1 MLTPNNFKSYLDQ
14 FNKLIAEGEAMYK
27 AIKVIPGE
35 FSQRRSP
42 SFDQPPDRY
51 VISFDDSPIQG
62 PDRYVLDGNYDW
74 EKWQTNYKLLL
85 EQVIPLTSSQRT
97 SLIEVSSGSNLK
109 TNLETHLSKL
119 KAVKE
124 NYEKG
129 WLISSQ
135 SALGSF
141 SLEDVSK
148 LLTQVPAGLRRWTW
162 EEKPRT
168 KGGTPRQWY
177 IENEYHVQ
185 NLLYFLLAA
194 VFADIR
200 EEEYT
205 RSVGPKKPRVDL
217 EIPSLKLV
225 IEIKFWYRKDNPQ
238 KIIEEIAADTSL
250 YLAQGSP
257 HEQIIA
263 FIWDDS
269 RRTEEHDLLKSGL
282 KNLKGI
288 FDVVIVSRPG
298 RMPDNTSVINE
309 EDNE

>member
-1 MLTPNNFKSYLDQ
+1 MLTSNNFKRYLAQ
-14 FNKLIAEGEAMYK
+14 FNELIAEGEAMYK
-27 AIKVIPGE
+27 AIKVIPGKYYQT
-35 FSQRRSP
+35 SYP
-42 SFDQPPDRY
+42 SFGEPQQEPET
-51 VISFDDSPIQG
+51 
-62 PDRYVLDGNYDW
+62 YVLDEDYDW
-74 EKWQTNYKLLL
+74 QKWQSSYKLLL
-85 EQVIPLTSSQRT
+85 EQVIPLTNSQRT
-97 SLIEVSSGSNLK
+97 LIEESSRYKDLKRKLKDQLSN
-109 TNLETHLSKL
+109 L

-129 WLISSQ
+129 LLISSQ

-148 LLTQVPAGLRRWTW
+148 LLKRVPAGLRRWTW
-162 EEKPRT
+162 EGKSRT
-168 KGGTPRQWY
+168 QGGQPRQWC

-205 RSVGPKKPRVDL
+205 RSVGQKKPRVDL

-238 KIIEEIAADTSL
+238 KIIGEIAEDTSL
-250 YLAQGSP
+250 YLAEGSP
-257 HEQIIA
+257 HEQMIA

-269 RRTEEHDLLKSGL
+269 CRTEEHDLLDSGL
-282 KNLKGI
+282 KRLPGI

-298 RMPDNTSVINE
+298 RMADNTSVINE
-309 EDNE
+309 QDNE

>member
-1 MLTPNNFKSYLDQ
+1 MLISNNFKKYLAQ
-14 FNKLIAEGEAMYK
+14 FNELIAEGEAMYK
-27 AIKVIPGE
+27 AIKVTPGE
-35 FSQRRSP
+35 WYSP
-42 SFDQPPDRY
+42 PGYGIWREA
-51 VISFDDSPIQG
+51 PIQA
-62 PDRYVLDGNYDW
+62 PERYVLDGDYDLQ
-74 EKWQTNYKLLL
+74 KWQTNYKLLL
-85 EQVIPLTSSQRT
+85 DQVIPLTSSQRT
-97 SLIEVSSGSNLK
+97 LIEVSSGWDLK
-109 TNLETHLSKL
+109 TNLEAHLSNL

-129 WLISSQ
+129 LFSSSQ

-148 LLTQVPAGLRRWTW
+148 LLKRVPAGLRRWTW
-162 EEKPRT
+162 EGNSRT
-168 KGGTPRQWY
+168 KGGQPRQWC

-205 RSVGPKKPRVDL
+205 RSVGQKKPRVDL

-225 IEIKFWYRKDNPQ
+225 IEIKFWYRKDKPQ
-238 KIIEEIAADTSL
+238 RIIGEIAEDTSL

-257 HEQIIA
+257 HEQMIA

-269 RRTEEHDLLKSGL
+269 RRTEEHDLLESGIKTL
-282 KNLKGI
+282 PGI

-298 RMPDNTSVINE
+298 CMPDNTSVIHE

>member
-1 MLTPNNFKSYLDQ
+1 MLTSNNFKKYLDQ
-14 FNKLIAEGEAMYK
+14 FNELIAEGEAMYK
-27 AIKVIPGE
+27 EIKVIPGE
-35 FSQRRSP
+35 WYSP
-42 SFDQPPDRY
+42 AGYGSFREPLRQAPERY
-51 VISFDDSPIQG
+51 VFEGD
-62 PDRYVLDGNYDW
+62 YDW
-74 EKWQTNYKLLL
+74 EEWQAKYKLLL
-85 EQVIPLTSSQRT
+85 EQVIPLTNSQRT
-97 SLIEVSSGSNLK
+97 SLIEAVSGYGNRKTNLK
-109 TNLETHLSKL
+109 THLSNL

-124 NYEKG
+124 HYEKG
-129 WLISSQ
+129 LLISSQ

-148 LLTQVPAGLRRWTW
+148 LLTRVPAGLRRWTW
-162 EEKPRT
+162 EGKSRT
-168 KGGTPRQWY
+168 QGGQPRQWC

-205 RSVGPKKPRVDL
+205 RSVGQKTSRVDL

-225 IEIKFWYRKDNPQ
+225 IEIKFWYRKDKPQ
-238 KIIEEIAADTSL
+238 KIIEEIAQDTSL

-257 HEQIIA
+257 HEQMIA

-269 RRTEEHDLLKSGL
+269 CRTEEHDLLDSGL

-288 FDVVIVSRPG
+288 FEVVIVSRPG
-298 RMPDNTSVINE
+298 RMADNTSVINE

>member
-1 MLTPNNFKSYLDQ
+1 MLTSSNFKKYLDQ

-27 AIKVIPGE
+27 AIQVIPGE
-35 FSQRRSP
+35 YYQSRVDGELKQAP
-42 SFDQPPDRY
+42 ETYALDK
-51 VISFDDSPIQG
+51 DS
-62 PDRYVLDGNYDW
+62 DW
-74 EKWQTNYKLLL
+74 QKWQTNYKLLL
-85 EQVIPLTSSQRT
+85 DHVIPSTSSQRT
-97 SLIEVSSGSNLK
+97 LIEAYSSYADPK
-109 TNLETHLSKL
+109 KNLEIHLSNL

-129 WLISSQ
+129 LLISSQ

-148 LLTQVPAGLRRWTW
+148 LLKRVPAGLRRWTW
-162 EEKPRT
+162 EPRRRT
-168 KGGTPRQWY
+168 QGGTPRQWY

-185 NLLYFLLAA
+185 NLLYFLLAP
-194 VFADIR
+194 VFADII

-205 RSVGPKKPRVDL
+205 GSVGQKKPRVDL
-217 EIPSLKLV
+217 VIPSLKLV
-225 IEIKFWYRKDNPQ
+225 IEIKFWRRDKPPQ
-238 KIIEEIAADTSL
+238 KIIGEIAEDTSL
-250 YLAQGSP
+250 YLAEGSL

-269 RRTEEHDLLKSGL
+269 CRTEEHDLLDSGL

-298 RMPDNTSVINE
+298 RMADNTSVINE

>member
-1 MLTPNNFKSYLDQ
+1 MLTSNNFKRYLAQ
-14 FNKLIAEGEAMYK
+14 FNELIAEGEAMCK

-35 FSQRRSP
+35 LSSSLFAGAKQASQKYV
-42 SFDQPPDRY
+42 FDED
-51 VISFDDSPIQG
+51 
-62 PDRYVLDGNYDW
+62 YDW
-74 EKWQTNYKLLL
+74 QKWQTNYKLLL
-85 EQVIPLTSSQRT
+85 DQVIPSTSSQRT
-97 SLIEVSSGSNLK
+97 LIEAYSSYANPK
-109 TNLETHLSKL
+109 TNLETHLSNL

-129 WLISSQ
+129 LLISSQ

-148 LLTQVPAGLRRWTW
+148 LLKRVPAGLRRWTW
-162 EEKPRT
+162 EGKSRT
-168 KGGTPRQWY
+168 QGGTPRQWC

-194 VFADIR
+194 VFPDIR

-205 RSVGPKKPRVDL
+205 RSVGQKKPRVDL

-238 KIIEEIAADTSL
+238 KIIGEIAEDTSL

-257 HEQIIA
+257 HEHMIA

-269 RRTEEHDLLKSGL
+269 CRTEEHDLLDSGIKTL
-282 KNLKGI
+282 PGI

-298 RMPDNTSVINE
+298 RMVDNTSVINE
-309 EDNE
+309 PDNK

>member
-1 MLTPNNFKSYLDQ
+1 MLTSNNFKRYLDQ
-14 FNKLIAEGEAMYK
+14 FNELIAEGEAMYK
-27 AIKVIPGE
+27 AIKVKPGE
-35 FSQRRSP
+35 WYSP
-42 SFDQPPDRY
+42 AGYGIWREA
-51 VISFDDSPIQG
+51 PIQA
-62 PDRYVLDGNYDW
+62 PERYVLDGDYDW
-74 EKWQTNYKLLL
+74 EKWETNYKLLL
-85 EQVIPLTSSQRT
+85 DQVIPLTSSQRT
-97 SLIEVSSGSNLK
+97 LIEVSSSWDIK
-109 TNLETHLSKL
+109 TSLETHLSKL

-129 WLISSQ
+129 LFISSQ

-148 LLTQVPAGLRRWTW
+148 LLKRVPAGLRRWTW
-162 EEKPRT
+162 EEKSRT
-168 KGGTPRQWY
+168 QGGKPRQWY

-205 RSVGPKKPRVDL
+205 RSVGQKKPRVDL

-225 IEIKFWYRKDNPQ
+225 IEIKFWYRRDRPQ
-238 KIIEEIAADTSL
+238 KIIGEIAEDTSL
-250 YLAQGSP
+250 YLAEGSP
-257 HEQIIA
+257 HEQMIA

-269 RRTEEHDLLKSGL
+269 RRTEEHDLLESGIKTL
-282 KNLKGI
+282 PGI

-298 RMPDNTSVINE
+298 CMPDNTSVINE
-309 EDNE
+309 QDNE

>member
-1 MLTPNNFKSYLDQ
+1 MC
-14 FNKLIAEGEAMYK
+14 K
-27 AIKVIPGE
+27 AIKVKPGE
-35 FSQRRSP
+35 YNEPRFYGERVRQAP
-42 SFDQPPDRY
+42 ETYVFDE
-51 VISFDDSPIQG
+51 DS
-62 PDRYVLDGNYDW
+62 DW
-74 EKWQTNYKLLL
+74 QKWQTNYKLLL
-85 EQVIPLTSSQRT
+85 DHVIPLTSSQRT
-97 SLIEVSSGSNLK
+97 LIEAYSSYVNAK
-109 TNLETHLSKL
+109 KNLEIHLSNL

-124 NYEKG
+124 HYEKG
-129 WLISSQ
+129 LFISSQ

-148 LLTQVPAGLRRWTW
+148 LLKRVPAGLRRWTW
-162 EEKPRT
+162 EKKSRT
-168 KGGTPRQWY
+168 QGGQPRQWC

-205 RSVGPKKPRVDL
+205 RSVGQKKPRVDL

-238 KIIEEIAADTSL
+238 KIIGEIAEDTTL

-257 HEQIIA
+257 HEQMIA

-269 RRTEEHDLLKSGL
+269 RRTEEHDLLESGI
-282 KNLKGI
+282 KNLNGI

-298 RMPDNTSVINE
+298 CMPDDTSVINE
-309 EDNE
+309 QDNE

>member
-1 MLTPNNFKSYLDQ
+1 MLTSNNFKRYLDQ
-14 FNKLIAEGEAMYK
+14 FNELIAEGEAMYK

-35 FSQRRSP
+35 LYSP
-42 SFDQPPDRY
+42 RYASFHEPLRQAPE
-51 VISFDDSPIQG
+51 
-62 PDRYVLDGNYDW
+62 RYVLDGNYDFD
-74 EKWQTNYKLLL
+74 KWQTHYKLLL
-85 EQVIPLTSSQRT
+85 EQVIPLTNSQRT
-97 SLIEVSSGSNLK
+97 SLIEAFSGYGNLK

-129 WLISSQ
+129 LFISSQ

-148 LLTQVPAGLRRWTW
+148 LLTRVPAGLRRWTW
-162 EEKPRT
+162 EENSRT
-168 KGGTPRQWY
+168 KNGQPRQWY

-194 VFADIR
+194 VFTDIR

-205 RSVGPKKPRVDL
+205 GSVGQKKPRGDL

-225 IEIKFWYRKDNPQ
+225 IEIKFWYPKDKPQ
-238 KIIEEIAADTSL
+238 KIIEQIAEDTSL

-257 HEQIIA
+257 HEQMIA

-269 RRTEEHDLLKSGL
+269 RRTEEHHLLREIKRM
-282 KNLKGI
+282 NGI

-309 EDNE
+309 QDNE

>member
-1 MLTPNNFKSYLDQ
+1 MLNLNNFKKYLDQ
-14 FNKLIAEGEAMYK
+14 FNKLIAEGEAMCK

-35 FSQRRSP
+35 LYSP
-42 SFDQPPDRY
+42 AGYGIFREPLRQAPE
-51 VISFDDSPIQG
+51 
-62 PDRYVLDGNYDW
+62 RYVLDGDYDW
-74 EKWQTNYKLLL
+74 QEWQTNYKLLL
-85 EQVIPLTSSQRT
+85 DQVIPLTSSQRT
-97 SLIEVSSGSNLK
+97 LIEVSSGWDIK
-109 TNLETHLSKL
+109 TNLEAHLSNL

-129 WLISSQ
+129 LLISSQ

-148 LLTQVPAGLRRWTW
+148 LLKRVPAGLRRWTW
-162 EEKPRT
+162 EGNSRT
-168 KGGTPRQWY
+168 KGGQPRQWC
-177 IENEYHVQ
+177 IQNEYHVQ

-205 RSVGPKKPRVDL
+205 RSVGQKKPRVDL

-225 IEIKFWYRKDNPQ
+225 IEIKFWYRRDRPQ
-238 KIIEEIAADTSL
+238 KIIGEIAEDTSL
-250 YLAQGSP
+250 YLAEGSP
-257 HEQIIA
+257 HEQMIA

-269 RRTEEHDLLKSGL
+269 RRTEEHDLLHSGIKTL
-282 KNLKGI
+282 PGI

-298 RMPDNTSVINE
+298 CMPDNTSVINE
-309 EDNE
+309 QDNE

>member
-1 MLTPNNFKSYLDQ
+1 MLISNNFKSYLDQ

-35 FSQRRSP
+35 YNEPRYYGQRVT
-42 SFDQPPDRY
+42 QA
-51 VISFDDSPIQG
+51 
-62 PDRYVLDGNYDW
+62 PDRYVLDGDYDW
-74 EKWQTNYKLLL
+74 KKWQTNYKFLLDK
-85 EQVIPLTSSQRT
+85 VIPLTSSQRT
-97 SLIEVSSGSNLK
+97 LIEVSSRYGNLQTNLK
-109 TNLETHLSKL
+109 THLSNL

-129 WLISSQ
+129 LLISSQ

-148 LLTQVPAGLRRWTW
+148 LLKRVPAGLRRWTW
-162 EEKPRT
+162 EEKSRT
-168 KGGTPRQWY
+168 QGGKPRQWC

-205 RSVGPKKPRVDL
+205 RSVGQKKPRVDL
-217 EIPSLKLV
+217 VIPSLKLV
-225 IEIKFWYRKDNPQ
+225 IEIKFWYRKDKPQ
-238 KIIEEIAADTSL
+238 RIIGEIAEDTSL
-250 YLAQGSP
+250 YLAEGSL

-269 RRTEEHDLLKSGL
+269 RRTEEHDLLHSGL
-282 KNLKGI
+282 KTLPGI

-298 RMPDNTSVINE
+298 CMPDNTSVINE
-309 EDNE
+309 QENE

>member
-1 MLTPNNFKSYLDQ
+1 MLTSNNFKRYLAQ
-14 FNKLIAEGEAMYK
+14 FNELIAEGEAMYK

-35 FSQRRSP
+35 YYQPRYA
-42 SFDQPPDRY
+42 SFIEPPRQA
-51 VISFDDSPIQG
+51 PEK
-62 PDRYVLDGNYDW
+62 YVLDGDYDL

-85 EQVIPLTSSQRT
+85 EQVIPLTNSQRT
-97 SLIEVSSGSNLK
+97 LLIEAFSGYGNLK

-129 WLISSQ
+129 LLISSQ

-148 LLTQVPAGLRRWTW
+148 LLKRVPAGLRRWTW
-162 EEKPRT
+162 EEKSRT
-168 KGGTPRQWY
+168 QGGKPRQWY

-205 RSVGPKKPRVDL
+205 RSVGQKKPRVDL

-225 IEIKFWYRKDNPQ
+225 IEIKFWYRKDKPQ
-238 KIIEEIAADTSL
+238 KIIGEIAEDTSL

-257 HEQIIA
+257 HEQMIA

-269 RRTEEHDLLKSGL
+269 RRTEEHDLLESGIKTL
-282 KNLKGI
+282 PGI

-298 RMPDNTSVINE
+298 CMPDNTSVINE
-309 EDNE
+309 QDNE

>member
-1 MLTPNNFKSYLDQ
+1 MLTSNNFKRYLAQ
-14 FNKLIAEGEAMYK
+14 FNELIAEGEAMYK
-27 AIKVIPGE
+27 AIKVIPE
-35 FSQRRSP
+35 KYYP
-42 SFDQPPDRY
+42 HRY
-51 VISFDDSPIQG
+51 ASLGAPPIQE
-62 PDRYVLDGNYDW
+62 PETYVLDGDYDW
-74 EKWQTNYKLLL
+74 EKWLTNYKLLL
-85 EQVIPLTSSQRT
+85 EQVIPLTNSQRT
-97 SLIEVSSGSNLK
+97 SLIEASSDYGNLK
-109 TNLETHLSKL
+109 TDLKTHLSNL

-129 WLISSQ
+129 LLISSQ

-148 LLTQVPAGLRRWTW
+148 LLKRVPAGLRRWTW
-162 EEKPRT
+162 EGKSRT
-168 KGGTPRQWY
+168 QGGQPRQWC

-205 RSVGPKKPRVDL
+205 RSVGQKKPRVDL

-238 KIIEEIAADTSL
+238 KIIGEIAEDTSL
-250 YLAQGSP
+250 YLAEGSP
-257 HEQIIA
+257 HEQMIA
-263 FIWDDS
+263 FIWDDYC
-269 RRTEEHDLLKSGL
+269 RTEEHDLLREIKRM
-282 KNLKGI
+282 KGI

-298 RMPDNTSVINE
+298 RMADNTSVINQQ
-309 EDNE
+309 DNE

>member
-1 MLTPNNFKSYLDQ
+1 MLTSSNFKKYLDQ
-14 FNKLIAEGEAMYK
+14 FNELIAEGEDMCK

-35 FSQRRSP
+35 YYQPRYA
-42 SFDQPPDRY
+42 SFGEPPRQAPETY
-51 VISFDDSPIQG
+51 VFDEDS
-62 PDRYVLDGNYDW
+62 DW
-74 EKWQTNYKLLL
+74 QKWQTKYKLLL
-85 EQVIPLTSSQRT
+85 DHVIPLTSSQRT
-97 SLIEVSSGSNLK
+97 LIEAYSSYRDLK
-109 TNLETHLSKL
+109 NNLEIHLSNL

-124 NYEKG
+124 HYEKG
-129 WLISSQ
+129 LFISSQ

-141 SLEDVSK
+141 SLEDVTE
-148 LLTQVPAGLRRWTW
+148 LLKGVPAGLKRWTW
-162 EEKPRT
+162 EGKSRT
-168 KGGTPRQWY
+168 QGGTPRQWY

-205 RSVGPKKPRVDL
+205 GSVGQKKPRVDL
-217 EIPSLKLV
+217 VIPSLKLV
-225 IEIKFWYRKDNPQ
+225 IEIKFWYGKNNPQ
-238 KIIEEIAADTSL
+238 RIIEEISQDTSL
-250 YLAQGSP
+250 YLAEGSP
-257 HEQIIA
+257 HEQMIA

-269 RRTEEHDLLKSGL
+269 CRTEEHRLLKSGL

-298 RMPDNTSVINE
+298 RMADNTSVINE

>member
-1 MLTPNNFKSYLDQ
+1 MLTSNNFKRYLAQ
-14 FNKLIAEGEAMYK
+14 FNELIAEGEAMYK

-35 FSQRRSP
+35 FSQPRSP
-42 SFDQPPDRY
+42 SFDQPPGIF

-141 SLEDVSK
+141 SLEDV
-148 LLTQVPAGLRRWTW
+148 
-162 EEKPRT
+162 
-168 KGGTPRQWY
+168 
-177 IENEYHVQ
+177 
-185 NLLYFLLAA
+185 
-194 VFADIR
+194 
-200 EEEYT
+200 
-205 RSVGPKKPRVDL
+205 
-217 EIPSLKLV
+217 IPIL
-225 IEIKFWYRKDNPQ
+225 
-238 KIIEEIAADTSL
+238 
-250 YLAQGSP
+250 
-257 HEQIIA
+257 HEVA
-263 FIWDDS
+263 
-269 RRTEEHDLLKSGL
+269 
-282 KNLKGI
+282 
-288 FDVVIVSRPG
+288 
-298 RMPDNTSVINE
+298 
-309 EDNE
+309 

>member
-1 MLTPNNFKSYLDQ
+1 MLNPNNFKSYLDQ
-14 FNKLIAEGEAMYK
+14 FNKLIAEGEDMCK
-27 AIKVIPGE
+27 AIKVKPGE
-35 FSQRRSP
+35 WYSP
-42 SFDQPPDRY
+42 AGYGIFREA
-51 VISFDDSPIQG
+51 PIQA
-62 PDRYVLDGNYDW
+62 PERYVLDGDYDW
-74 EKWQTNYKLLL
+74 EQWQAKYKLLL
-85 EQVIPLTSSQRT
+85 EQVIPLTNSQRT
-97 SLIEVSSGSNLK
+97 SLIEVSSSWDITTNLK
-109 TNLETHLSKL
+109 AHLSNL

-124 NYEKG
+124 HYEEG
-129 WLISSQ
+129 LFISSQ

-148 LLTQVPAGLRRWTW
+148 LLKRVPAGLRRWTW
-162 EEKPRT
+162 DPKSRT
-168 KGGTPRQWY
+168 QGGTPRQWY

-205 RSVGPKKPRVDL
+205 GSVGQKKPRVDL
-217 EIPSLKLV
+217 VIPSLKLV
-225 IEIKFWYRKDNPQ
+225 IETKFWYDQDKPQ
-238 KIIEEIAADTSL
+238 RIIEEIAEDTSL

-257 HEQIIA
+257 HEQMIA

-269 RRTEEHDLLKSGL
+269 CRTEEHDLLDSGI

-298 RMPDNTSVINE
+298 RMADNTSVTNE
-309 EDNE
+309 QDNE

>member
-1 MLTPNNFKSYLDQ
+1 
-14 FNKLIAEGEAMYK
+14 
-27 AIKVIPGE
+27 
-35 FSQRRSP
+35 
-42 SFDQPPDRY
+42 
-51 VISFDDSPIQG
+51 
-62 PDRYVLDGNYDW
+62 
-74 EKWQTNYKLLL
+74 
-85 EQVIPLTSSQRT
+85 
-97 SLIEVSSGSNLK
+97 
-109 TNLETHLSKL
+109 L

-129 WLISSQ
+129 LLISSQ

-148 LLTQVPAGLRRWTW
+148 LLKRVPAGLRRWTW
-162 EEKPRT
+162 EGKSRT
-168 KGGTPRQWY
+168 QGGQPRQWC

-205 RSVGPKKPRVDL
+205 RSVGQKKPRVDL

-238 KIIEEIAADTSL
+238 KIIGEIAEDTSL

-257 HEQIIA
+257 HEQMIA

-269 RRTEEHDLLKSGL
+269 CRTEEHDLLDSGL

-309 EDNE
+309 QDNE

>member
-1 MLTPNNFKSYLDQ
+1 MLTSNNFKRYLAQ
-14 FNKLIAEGEAMYK
+14 FNELIAEGEAMYK
-27 AIKVIPGE
+27 AIKVIPGKYYQT
-35 FSQRRSP
+35 SYP
-42 SFDQPPDRY
+42 SFGEPQ
-51 VISFDDSPIQG
+51 QG
-62 PDRYVLDGNYDW
+62 PETYVLDGDYDL

-85 EQVIPLTSSQRT
+85 EQVIPLANSQRT
-97 SLIEVSSGSNLK
+97 SLIEALSGYGNLK

-129 WLISSQ
+129 LLISSQ

-148 LLTQVPAGLRRWTW
+148 LLKRVLAGLRRWTS
-162 EEKPRT
+162 EGKSRT
-168 KGGTPRQWY
+168 QGGQPRQWC

-205 RSVGPKKPRVDL
+205 RSVGQKKPRVDL

-225 IEIKFWYRKDNPQ
+225 IEIKFWHRRDRPQ
-238 KIIEEIAADTSL
+238 KIIGEIAEDTSL

-257 HEQIIA
+257 HEQMIA

-269 RRTEEHDLLKSGL
+269 RRTEEHDLLESGL
-282 KNLKGI
+282 KTLPGI

-298 RMPDNTSVINE
+298 CMPDNTSVINE
-309 EDNE
+309 QDNE

>member
-1 MLTPNNFKSYLDQ
+1 MC
-14 FNKLIAEGEAMYK
+14 K
-27 AIKVIPGE
+27 AIKVKPGE
-35 FSQRRSP
+35 WYSP
-42 SFDQPPDRY
+42 AGYGIFREA
-51 VISFDDSPIQG
+51 PIQA
-62 PDRYVLDGNYDW
+62 PERYVLDGDYDW
-74 EKWQTNYKLLL
+74 EEWQAKYKLLL
-85 EQVIPLTSSQRT
+85 EQVIPLTNSQRT
-97 SLIEVSSGSNLK
+97 SLIEVSSSWDIK
-109 TNLETHLSKL
+109 TNLKAHLSNL

-129 WLISSQ
+129 LLISSQ

-148 LLTQVPAGLRRWTW
+148 LLTRVPAGLRRWTW

-205 RSVGPKKPRVDL
+205 GSVGQKKPRVDL
-217 EIPSLKLV
+217 VIPSLKLV
-225 IEIKFWYRKDNPQ
+225 IEIKFWYGKDKPQ
-238 KIIEEIAADTSL
+238 RIIEEIAEDKSL
-250 YLAQGSP
+250 YLAEGSP
-257 HEQIIA
+257 HEQMIA

-269 RRTEEHDLLKSGL
+269 CRTEEHDLLKSGIKTL
-282 KNLKGI
+282 GI

>member
-1 MLTPNNFKSYLDQ
+1 MLTSNNFKGYLDQ

-35 FSQRRSP
+35 YNQPRYYGERVTQAP
-42 SFDQPPDRY
+42 ETYVFDE
-51 VISFDDSPIQG
+51 DS
-62 PDRYVLDGNYDW
+62 DW
-74 EKWQTNYKLLL
+74 QKWKTSYKLLL
-85 EQVIPLTSSQRT
+85 SDVIPLTSSQRT
-97 SLIEVSSGSNLK
+97 LIEAYSIYANPK
-109 TNLETHLSKL
+109 KNLEIHLSNL

-124 NYEKG
+124 HYEKKL
-129 WLISSQ
+129 LISSQ

-185 NLLYFLLAA
+185 NMLYFLLAA
-194 VFADIR
+194 VFADIG

-205 RSVGPKKPRVDL
+205 GSVGQKKPRVDL
-217 EIPSLKLV
+217 VIPSLKLV
-225 IEIKFWYRKDNPQ
+225 IEIKFWRKHKPPQ
-238 KIIEEIAADTSL
+238 EIIGEIAEDTSL
-250 YLAQGSP
+250 YLAEGSP

-269 RRTEEHDLLKSGL
+269 CRIEEHHLLKSGI
-282 KNLKGI
+282 KKMKGI

-298 RMPDNTSVINE
+298 FMADKISAINE
-309 EDNE
+309 QENE

>member
-1 MLTPNNFKSYLDQ
+1 
-14 FNKLIAEGEAMYK
+14 
-27 AIKVIPGE
+27 
-35 FSQRRSP
+35 
-42 SFDQPPDRY
+42 
-51 VISFDDSPIQG
+51 
-62 PDRYVLDGNYDW
+62 LDGDYDW
-74 EKWQTNYKLLL
+74 QEWQTNYKLLL
-85 EQVIPLTSSQRT
+85 DQVIPLTSSQRT
-97 SLIEVSSGSNLK
+97 LIEVSSGWDLK
-109 TNLETHLSKL
+109 TNLETHLSNL

-129 WLISSQ
+129 LLISSQ

-148 LLTQVPAGLRRWTW
+148 LLKRVPAGLRRWTW
-162 EEKPRT
+162 EEKSRT
-168 KGGTPRQWY
+168 QGGKPRQWY

-205 RSVGPKKPRVDL
+205 RSVGQKKPRVDL

-225 IEIKFWYRKDNPQ
+225 IEIKFWYRRDRPQ
-238 KIIEEIAADTSL
+238 KIIGEIAEDTSL
-250 YLAQGSP
+250 YLAEGSP
-257 HEQIIA
+257 HEQMIA

-269 RRTEEHDLLKSGL
+269 RRTEEHHLLREIKRM
-282 KNLKGI
+282 NGI

-309 EDNE
+309 QDNE

>member
-1 MLTPNNFKSYLDQ
+1 MLTSNNFKRYLAQ
-14 FNKLIAEGEAMYK
+14 FNELIAEGEAMYK
-27 AIKVIPGE
+27 AIKVIPGKYYHT
-35 FSQRRSP
+35 SYP
-42 SFDQPPDRY
+42 SFG
-51 VISFDDSPIQG
+51 G
-62 PDRYVLDGNYDW
+62 PQQEPETYVLDGDYDL
-74 EKWQTNYKLLL
+74 EKWLTNYKLLL
-85 EQVIPLTSSQRT
+85 EQVIPLTNSQRT
-97 SLIEVSSGSNLK
+97 SLIEASSGWNLQTNLK
-109 TNLETHLSKL
+109 AHLSNL

-129 WLISSQ
+129 LLISSQ

-148 LLTQVPAGLRRWTW
+148 LLKRVPAGLRRWTW
-162 EEKPRT
+162 EGNSRT
-168 KGGTPRQWY
+168 KGGQPRQWY

-205 RSVGPKKPRVDL
+205 RSVGQKKPRVDL

-225 IEIKFWYRKDNPQ
+225 IEIKFWYRRDRPQ
-238 KIIEEIAADTSL
+238 KIIGEIAEDTSL

-257 HEQIIA
+257 HEQMIA

-269 RRTEEHDLLKSGL
+269 RRTEEHDLLESGL
-282 KNLKGI
+282 KTLPGI

-298 RMPDNTSVINE
+298 CMPDNTSLINE
-309 EDNE
+309 QDNE

>member
-1 MLTPNNFKSYLDQ
+1 MLNLNNFKKYLDQ
-14 FNKLIAEGEAMYK
+14 FNKLIAEGEAMCK
-27 AIKVIPGE
+27 AIKVIPGKYYE
-35 FSQRRSP
+35 SRVDGEIKQAP
-42 SFDQPPDRY
+42 ETY
-51 VISFDDSPIQG
+51 A
-62 PDRYVLDGNYDW
+62 LDEDYDW

-85 EQVIPLTSSQRT
+85 EHVIRLTNSELT
-97 SLIEVSSGSNLK
+97 SLIKASSGGNLKKNLK
-109 TNLETHLSKL
+109 TDLSNL

-129 WLISSQ
+129 LFISSQ

-148 LLTQVPAGLRRWTW
+148 LLKGVPAGLRGWTW
-162 EEKPRT
+162 EKKSRT
-168 KGGTPRQWY
+168 QGGKPRQWY

-185 NLLYFLLAA
+185 NLLYLLLAP
-194 VFADIR
+194 VFADII

-205 RSVGPKKPRVDL
+205 GSVGQKKPRVDL
-217 EIPSLKLV
+217 VIPSLKLV
-225 IEIKFWYRKDNPQ
+225 IEIKFWYGKDKPQ
-238 KIIEEIAADTSL
+238 RIIEEIAEDTSL

-257 HEQIIA
+257 HEQMIA

-269 RRTEEHDLLKSGL
+269 CRTEEHDLLDSGL
-282 KNLKGI
+282 KTLPGI

-298 RMPDNTSVINE
+298 RMADNTSVINE

>member
-1 MLTPNNFKSYLDQ
+1 MLTSDNFKRNLAQ
-14 FNKLIAEGEAMYK
+14 FNELIAEGEAMYK
-27 AIKVIPGE
+27 AIQVIPGE
-35 FSQRRSP
+35 LYSPAGYGIFSEASRQAP
-42 SFDQPPDRY
+42 E
-51 VISFDDSPIQG
+51 
-62 PDRYVLDGNYDW
+62 RYVLDGDYDW

-85 EQVIPLTSSQRT
+85 EKVIPLANSQRT
-97 SLIEVSSGSNLK
+97 SLIEAFSGYGNLK

-129 WLISSQ
+129 LLISSQ

-141 SLEDVSK
+141 SLEDVSE
-148 LLTQVPAGLRRWTW
+148 LLRRVPAGLRRWTW

-194 VFADIR
+194 VFPDIR

-205 RSVGPKKPRVDL
+205 RSVGQKKPRVDL

-225 IEIKFWYRKDNPQ
+225 IEIKFWYRRDRPQ
-238 KIIEEIAADTSL
+238 KIIGEIAEDTSL

-257 HEQIIA
+257 HEQMIA

-269 RRTEEHDLLKSGL
+269 RRTEEHDLLHSGIKRL
-282 KNLKGI
+282 PGI

-298 RMPDNTSVINE
+298 SMPDNTSVINE
-309 EDNE
+309 PDNE

>member
-1 MLTPNNFKSYLDQ
+1 MLTSSNFKKYLAQ

-27 AIKVIPGE
+27 AIQVIPGE
-35 FSQRRSP
+35 YFQSRVDGERKQAP
-42 SFDQPPDRY
+42 ETY
-51 VISFDDSPIQG
+51 A
-62 PDRYVLDGNYDW
+62 LDEDYDW
-74 EKWQTNYKLLL
+74 ENWQANYKLLL
-85 EQVIPLTSSQRT
+85 EHVIRLTNSELT
-97 SLIEVSSGSNLK
+97 SLIKASSGGNLKKNLK
-109 TNLETHLSKL
+109 TDLSNL

-129 WLISSQ
+129 LFISSQ

-148 LLTQVPAGLRRWTW
+148 LLKRVPAGLRRWTW
-162 EEKPRT
+162 EKKSRT
-168 KGGTPRQWY
+168 QGGTPRQWY

-185 NLLYFLLAA
+185 DLLHLILAV

-205 RSVGPKKPRVDL
+205 RSVGQKKPRVDL

-225 IEIKFWYRKDNPQ
+225 IEIKFWYRRDNPQ
-238 KIIEEIAADTSL
+238 KIIGEIAEDTSL
-250 YLAQGSP
+250 YLAEGSP
-257 HEQIIA
+257 HEQMIA

-269 RRTEEHDLLKSGL
+269 RRTEEHDLLHSGL
-282 KNLKGI
+282 KTLPGI

-298 RMPDNTSVINE
+298 RMADNTSVINE